1 MRTHAKR
8 FVIVGSLVC
17 LFSGWG
23 RSQQKSGTAD
33 VSLGDIA
40 RELRAQRSKET
51 KPGKVFTNDN
61 LPSSG
66 IDAGFG
72 VNPSERKT
80 RVDAAPGD
88 DSGSRGEAHYRSQ
101 LGRLQSQRETHT
113 RELNVLQQKLG
124 LNQSQYYADPNKTLQ
139 EEYARTDI
147 NKYTEEINEKK
158 RQIADDEKAI
168 EDLHDQLRH
177 EGGDPA
183 WLR

>member
-1 MRTHAKR
+1 MRTQVKR
-8 FVIVGSLVC
+8 FVLVGLFVC

-23 RSQQKSGTAD
+23 KSQQKSGTAEL
-33 VSLGDIA
+33 SLGDIA
-40 RELRAQRSKET
+40 RELKAQKTKET

-61 LPSSG
+61 LRSSRV
-66 IDAGFG
+66 DAGFG
-72 VNPSERKT
+72 VNPSDMKT

-88 DSGSRGEAHYRSQ
+88 DSGSHGETYFRSQ
-101 LGRLQSQRETHT
+101 LSRLQSRLETHT

-139 EEYARTDI
+139 EEYTRTDI
-147 NKYTEEINEKK
+147 NKYTDEINEKK

-168 EDLHDQLRH
+168 EVLHDQLRH